1 MLNMLVVED
10 NIIFAKTL
18 INKVAQS
25 NQQLRLCMIATD
37 GEEAINILGKEKID
51 IILLDL
57 NLPKYNGIE
66 ILDFIQKNKR
76 EEYIQSIIVVSGEMN
91 MLEKIIGN
99 PFVYSYI
106 DKTQILDEVVKQV
119 NEISKEKEFFS
130 KKMIQK

>member
-18 INKVAQS
+18 INKVVQS

-66 ILDFIQKNKR
+66 ILDFIQKK
-76 EEYIQSIIVVSGEMN
+76 
-91 MLEKIIGN
+91 
-99 PFVYSYI
+99 
-106 DKTQILDEVVKQV
+106 
-119 NEISKEKEFFS
+119 
-130 KKMIQK
+130 